1 MGVNPRTPVPE
12 GVPAGISR
20 RSFLRHS
27 AWAGAAVVVVVA
39 GGVVT
44 TEVATGHTR
53 PKVGADFSFV
63 QISDSHIGFQGPANP
78 DVAATFQDAI
88 DQVNALPNRPDFVIH
103 TGDLT
108 HFTTLAQFDQV
119 KQMLGG
125 LQTGQVLTIPGEHD
139 SIDDDGEKYRSIFG
153 AGSSGEGWY
162 SFDHKGAH
170 FISLVN
176 TINLQQLGHLGGDQL
191 AFVKAD
197 VARLHGDTP
206 IVVFSHIPL
215 FTMYEPWGWGTDD
228 ATEALS
234 YLKRFASVTCLNGH
248 VHQIMSKTEG
258 NVTFHTA
265 APMAYPLPPAG
276 DGPGP
281 KPVVLPAGRL
291 HAALGIRDVNY
302 VTNPG
307 GLAIKDDRLP

>member
-1 MGVNPRTPVPE
+1 MDTNAE
-12 GVPAGISR
+12 ISR

-44 TEVATGHTR
+44 TEIATNHSKAKIGT
-53 PKVGADFSFV
+53 DFSFV

-78 DVAATFQDAI
+78 GVAATFQESI
-88 DQVNALPNRPDFVIH
+88 DQVNALPDRPDFVIH
-103 TGDLT
+103 AGDLT

-125 LQTGQVLTIPGEHD
+125 LKTGEVLTIPGEHD
-139 SIDDDGEKYRSIFG
+139 STDDDGQKYLSIFG
-153 AGSSGEGWY
+153 AGSHGDGWY
-162 SFDHKGAH
+162 SFDHKGVH
-170 FISLVN
+170 FISPVN
-176 TINLQQLGHLGGDQL
+176 TINLQLLGHLGSDQL
-191 AFVKAD
+191 AFVRAD
-197 VARLHGDTP
+197 VAKLPSDTP

-228 ATEALS
+228 ATQALS
-234 YLKRFASVTCLNGH
+234 YLKRFGSVTCLNGH
-248 VHQIMSKTEG
+248 VHQVMSKTEG

-265 APMAYPLPPAG
+265 APMAYPLPFPG
-276 DGPGP
+276 DGPAP

-291 HAALGIRDVNY
+291 HAALGVRDVTYLVNS
-302 VTNPG
+302 T
-307 GLAIKDDRLP
+307 GLAVKNDPLL

>member
-1 MGVNPRTPVPE
+1 MSTTAKPSE
-12 GVPAGISR
+12 GLSR

-39 GGVVT
+39 GGTVT
-44 TEVATGHTR
+44 TELVTHHTKR
-53 PKVGADFSFV
+53 KVGSDFSFV
-63 QISDSHIGFQGPANP
+63 QISDSHIGFQGKANP

-88 DQVNALPNRPDFVIH
+88 DQVNALADAPDFVIH

-125 LQTGQVLTIPGEHD
+125 LRTGQVLTIPGEHD
-139 SIDDDGEKYRSIFG
+139 SIDDGGEKYRSVFG
-153 AGSSGEGWY
+153 AGSRGEGWY
-162 SFDHKGAH
+162 SFDHKGVH

-176 TINLQQLGHLGGDQL
+176 TIDLQFLGHLGSDQL
-191 AFVKAD
+191 AFVQAD
-197 VARLHGDTP
+197 VARLSRDTP

-215 FTMYEPWGWGTDD
+215 FTMYQPWGWGTDD
-228 ATEALS
+228 ATQALS
-234 YLKRFASVTCLNGH
+234 YLKRFSSVTCLNGH

-265 APMAYPLPPAG
+265 AAMAYPLPPAG
-276 DGPGP
+276 DGPAP
-281 KPVVLPAGRL
+281 QPLVVPAGRL
-291 HAALGIRDVNY
+291 HAALGVREVNY
-302 VTNPG
+302 LVNST
-307 GLAIKDDRLP
+307 GLAIKDDPLP